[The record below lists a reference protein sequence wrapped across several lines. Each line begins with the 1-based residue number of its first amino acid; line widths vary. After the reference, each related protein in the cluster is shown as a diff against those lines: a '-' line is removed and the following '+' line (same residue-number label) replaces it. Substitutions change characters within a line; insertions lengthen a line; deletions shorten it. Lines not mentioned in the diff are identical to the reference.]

1 MIFDL
6 QKASLSKRISAFL
19 FDFIIFCVIA
29 VGLALLLSAI
39 VGYDSKLN
47 ELETIYKAYEDEY
60 GIDTGL
66 SSDEY
71 NALSDEVKAR
81 YEDAS
86 KAMNEDQEM
95 IGLYT
100 VLLNLTLLTVS
111 LSILLSFIIWEVIL
125 PLIFKNGQTLGKKIF
140 GIAVMRTDGVKI
152 SALQVFV
159 RAVIG
164 KFTIETMIP
173 VFLLLLVFFGMIG
186 TVGLLVIAI
195 LFTVQIILMIVTKTN
210 SMIHDVFAVT
220 VTVDLASQMI
230 FDSEADMIEYKK
242 MVAEKKA
249 REQAY

>member
-6 QKASLSKRISAFL
+6 QKASLTKRLSAFL

-60 GIDTGL
+60 GIDTSL

-111 LSILLSFIIWEVIL
+111 LSILLSFVVWEVIL

-140 GIAVMRTDGVKI
+140 GIAVIRTDGVKI

-173 VFLLLLVFFGMIG
+173 VSLLLLVFFGMIG

-249 REQAY
+249 RE